1 MQSRVYTHGRPGS
14 PSMHRYRSAA
24 GETLHAAGSLKTSA
38 DHHPPRPGRTCGMLG
53 HVKEMDRF

>member
-38 DHHPPRPGRTCGMLG
+38 DHHPDLAVRAVCWELLRRL
-53 HVKEMDRF
+53 